1 MSHSGGALVALLPL
15 GSSSPR
21 GWRLDRLRY
30 ECSEEWVDSPATP
43 RLWGP
48 CASTAIA
55 SFLATIDQMLA
66 VWTGEAPYDLKGEF
80 HRVSTERTLV
90 SEIGQAS
97 STGRRAA
104 SRRWEG
110 APSPAVR

>member
-1 MSHSGGALVALLPL
+1 MGGLSCNAEV
-15 GSSSPR
+15 
-21 GWRLDRLRY
+21 
-30 ECSEEWVDSPATP
+30 
-43 RLWGP
+43 WGT

-90 SEIGQAS
+90 SEIGQAVFNG
-97 STGRRAA
+97 TPCGIAPGGRRSVPCRSLIAQPVL
-104 SRRWEG
+104 EG
-110 APSPAVR
+110 RACQLRPTRSPSGSS